1 MYLTWAVQGSEPRE
15 WHFLWQWDSFALPAS
30 FLSLLYSPP
39 GSHFASLQPTD
50 GFCALLRSDSQASSP
65 LLGPR
70 QHNHKQVSGVRPAD
84 DYVPDTDRFC
94 PRKSCGTT
102 VSFSEQKLSQPVL
115 IAHLPNTTFGDLAL
129 VAWNP
134 PRWQYLRHGKRQGLP
149 IRAPPPT
156 PPPAQLVVTFKAY
169 HLNLITLKGSLR

>member
-94 PRKSCGTT
+94 PRESCGTT

-115 IAHLPNTTFGDLAL
+115 IAHLPNTTFWWLEISPDGSIYATESSKGY
-129 VAWNP
+129 
-134 PRWQYLRHGKRQGLP
+134 QSGLP
-149 IRAPPPT
+149 PHPAPRT
-156 PPPAQLVVTFKAY
+156 ASCY
-169 HLNLITLKGSLR
+169 I